1 MAIFNVKQLAYQ
13 VGDKLI
19 LKDIS
24 FSVQEGERVT
34 LVGPSGS
41 GKSSLLKLLSTLI
54 SPTFGDVWFEGQSV
68 STLNPINYRRQVSY
82 CFQQPVLFGKTI
94 RDNMIFPFD
103 IRQLPFDEKKVL
115 KMLTRFNLTPD
126 HLEQDT
132 KDLSGG
138 EKQRV
143 ALLRN
148 LLFEP
153 KVLLLDE
160 VTAGL
165 DSATKHLVN
174 KIIAD
179 YHAEGHTI
187 IEVTHDE
194 GEIQSASR
202 IITIEKGGLVD
213 DKRISQ

>member
-1 MAIFNVKQLAYQ
+1 MCIFNANQLAYQ

-41 GKSSLLKLLSTLI
+41 GKSSLLKLLSTLVTPSSGDI
-54 SPTFGDVWFEGQSV
+54 SFEGRSV
-68 STLNPINYRRQVSY
+68 MTLNPVEYRRQVSY
-82 CFQQPVLFGKTI
+82 CFQQPTLFGNTV
-94 RDNMIFPFD
+94 RDNMAFPFE

-115 KMLTRFNLTPD
+115 SQLPRVNLTPN
-126 HLEQDT
+126 HLEQDI

-138 EKQRV
+138 EKQRI

-165 DSATKHLVN
+165 DSATKRLVN
-174 KIIAD
+174 KVIAD
-179 YHAEGHTI
+179 YHAKGHTI

-194 GEIQSASR
+194 EAIQSASR

-213 DKRISQ
+213 DKRIRQ